1 MLKVI
6 DRNSDIDID
15 RDSDI
20 DSIEWKDCSKE
31 SNRENDIEWYWDIDS
46 DGDRERN
53 NGIVNEWKIDIFIVI
68 ELKKVILIGREKVK
82 MIVIVIVIVWW

>member
-31 SNRENDIEWYWDIDS
+31 SKRENDIEWYWDIDS
-46 DGDRERN
+46 DRERN

-68 ELKKVILIGREKVK
+68 VLKKVILIGREKVK
-82 MIVIVIVIVWW
+82 MIVLVIMIVWW

>member
-31 SNRENDIEWYWDIDS
+31 SKRENDTEWYWDIDS
-46 DGDRERN
+46 DRERN

-68 ELKKVILIGREKVK
+68 VLKKVILIGREKVK
-82 MIVIVIVIVWW
+82 MIVLVIVIVWW